1 VKDSNYSIHESAYI
15 FPNIKGNI
23 GNKLNHLPE
32 RFQGVINGVQKKG
45 SGYVCIGQGLSVA
58 CSSWT
63 VEGNQFTSGE
73 YAQKLY

>member
-1 VKDSNYSIHESAYI
+1 MECK
-15 FPNIKGNI
+15 
-23 GNKLNHLPE
+23 
-32 RFQGVINGVQKKG
+32 KKG

-73 YAQKLY
+73 YAQKLYY